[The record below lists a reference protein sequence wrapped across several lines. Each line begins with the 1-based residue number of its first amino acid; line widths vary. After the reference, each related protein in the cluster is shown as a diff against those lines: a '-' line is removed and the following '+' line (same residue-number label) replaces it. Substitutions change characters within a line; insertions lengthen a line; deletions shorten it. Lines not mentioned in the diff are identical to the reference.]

1 MSSESVPADEP
12 STVAIVGAGAI
23 GGVLADAVS
32 RAGHEVVLCVRTPV
46 PSLTVGRDGAE
57 REVPATVVADPAGLA
72 GPVDWVLVTTKG
84 HQTTGT
90 FPWLR
95 RLAGPGTPVV
105 AVQNGVDHVR
115 RLAGASLPGPVL
127 PALAWIWAR
136 REEPGRVAHAGG
148 HRLIVPEVPVGRAF
162 ANLLAGGPIDVE
174 LSADFVTDAWRKLL
188 TNVAASPITAL
199 TGRTMEVL
207 HSPGI
212 GSLVRGLLAE
222 AVAAGNA
229 AGAHLTDA
237 DVAATLDWYQSL
249 AGARGTSMLE
259 DRRAG
264 RPTEHDDITGAVVR
278 AADRHGVDVPLNRA
292 VLALLTATS
301 PAA

>member
-84 HQTTGT
+84 HQTAGA

>member
-1 MSSESVPADEP
+1 MNSESIP

-32 RAGHEVVLCVRTPV
+32 QAGHQVVLCVRTPV
-46 PSLTVGRDGAE
+46 PSLAVRRDGAE
-57 REVPATVVADPAGLA
+57 HQVPVTVVADPAALTD
-72 GPVDWVLVTTKG
+72 PVDWVLVTTKG
-84 HQTTGT
+84 HQTAGT
-90 FPWLR
+90 FPWLQ
-95 RLAGPGTPVV
+95 RLARPGTPVV
-105 AVQNGVDHVR
+105 AVQNGVDHVQ
-115 RLAGASLPGPVL
+115 RLAPANLPGPVL

-136 REEPGRVAHAGG
+136 QEEPGLVAHAGG
-148 HRLIVPEVPVGRAF
+148 HRLIVPDVPAGRAF
-162 ANLLAGGPIDVE
+162 AALLAAGPIDVE
-174 LSADFVTDAWRKLL
+174 RSADFVTDAWRKLL
-188 TNVAASPITAL
+188 TNVAASPVTAL

-212 GSLVRGLLAE
+212 GSLVRSLLAE

-229 AGAHLTDA
+229 AGAQLSDA
-237 DVAATLDWYQSL
+237 DVAETLDWYGSL
-249 AGARGTSMLE
+249 APTRGTSMLE

-278 AADRHGVDVPLNRA
+278 AGDQHGVDVPLNRA
-292 VLALLTATS
+292 LLALLTAAS

>member
-1 MSSESVPADEP
+1 MSSESVPADGP

-57 REVPATVVADPAGLA
+57 REVPAMVVADPAGLA

-84 HQTTGT
+84 HQTAGA

>member
-1 MSSESVPADEP
+1 MNSKSVPTEVP
-12 STVAIVGAGAI
+12 STVAIIGAGAI
-23 GGVLADAVS
+23 GGVLADAAS
-32 RAGHEVVLCVRTPV
+32 RAGHDVVLCVRTPV
-46 PSLTVGRDGAE
+46 SSLSVRRDGDE
-57 REVPATVVADPAGLA
+57 RQVPVTVVADPDALT

-84 HQTTGT
+84 HQTAGA
-90 FPWLR
+90 FPWLQ
-95 RLAGPGTPVV
+95 RLARPDTPVV
-105 AVQNGVDHVR
+105 AVQNGVDHTR
-115 RLAGASLPGPVL
+115 RLAPADLPGPVL

-136 REEPGRVAHAGG
+136 RDEPGRVAHVGG
-148 HRLIVPEVPVGRAF
+148 DRLVVPDVPVGRSLA
-162 ANLLAGGPIDVE
+162 ALLARGPIDVE

-188 TNVAASPITAL
+188 TNVAASPVTAL

-207 HSPGI
+207 DSPGI

-229 AGAHLTDA
+229 AGAHLSGA

-249 AGARGTSMLE
+249 AGTRGTSMLE

-278 AADRHGVDVPLNRA
+278 AGDRYGVDVPLNRA
-292 VLALLTATS
+292 LLALLTATS

>member
-1 MSSESVPADEP
+1 MSSESMP
-12 STVAIVGAGAI
+12 STVAIIGAGAI
-23 GGVLADAVS
+23 GGVIADAAS
-32 RAGHEVVLCVRTPV
+32 RAGHDVVLCVRTPV
-46 PSLTVGRDGAE
+46 SSLSVRRDGDE
-57 REVPATVVADPAGLA
+57 RQVPVTVVADPDALT

-84 HQTTGT
+84 HQTAGA
-90 FPWLR
+90 FPWLQ
-95 RLAGPGTPVV
+95 RLARPETPVV
-105 AVQNGVDHVR
+105 VVQNGVDHAR
-115 RLAGASLPGPVL
+115 RLAPVGLPGPVL

-148 HRLIVPEVPVGRAF
+148 HRLIVPAVPVGRAF
-162 ANLLAGGPIDVE
+162 ATLLAHGPIDVE

-188 TNVAASPITAL
+188 TNVAASPVTAL

-207 HSPGI
+207 DSPGI

-229 AGAHLTDA
+229 AGAHLSDA

-249 AGARGTSMLE
+249 AGTRGTSMLE

-264 RPTEHDDITGAVVR
+264 RPTEHDAITGAVVR
-278 AADRHGVDVPLNRA
+278 AGDRYGVDVPLNRA
-292 VLALLTATS
+292 LLALLTATS